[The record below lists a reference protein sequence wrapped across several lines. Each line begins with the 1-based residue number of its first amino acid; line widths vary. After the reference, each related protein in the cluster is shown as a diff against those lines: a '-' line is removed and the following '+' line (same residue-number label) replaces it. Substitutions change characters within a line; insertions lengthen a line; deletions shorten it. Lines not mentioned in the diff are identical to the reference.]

1 MMKVKPTLPNKSGR
15 RRLSFRGVVSV
26 NLFGR
31 SRSDRGPLVVGG
43 VGEIEKV
50 VVRKWGK
57 S

>member
-1 MMKVKPTLPNKSGR
+1 MMKVKPTLPNKSAR

-43 VGEIEKV
+43 VGGIEKV